1 MTQIFEPSFRPLGGM
16 ADCLLGR
23 AGLGQ
28 QLVVCLS
35 AVVGAVRAAKP
46 EPKFARTGVKHT
58 DGYFSGRITRPTF
71 CRFISHCRYSTIP
84 HGTVGSRRAVRVTAR
99 CVRGVETGA

>member
-58 DGYFSGRITRPTF
+58 DGYGA
-71 CRFISHCRYSTIP
+71 
-84 HGTVGSRRAVRVTAR
+84 VSR
-99 CVRGVETGA
+99 GQH